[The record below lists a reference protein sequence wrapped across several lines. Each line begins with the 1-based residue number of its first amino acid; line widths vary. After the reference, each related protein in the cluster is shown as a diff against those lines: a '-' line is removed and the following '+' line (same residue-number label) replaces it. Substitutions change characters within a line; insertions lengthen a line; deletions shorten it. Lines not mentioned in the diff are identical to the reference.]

1 MIKKYWSINP
11 NFLLRSIVSQ
21 IIIQNKLTD
30 LSFIYQVIKNNREE
44 NESKKL
50 LIFFAIKN
58 QEWKIARENISGL
71 IGSNPL
77 EKFVFLWL
85 ISNSGNIM
93 TNKKVTRGF

>member
-21 IIIQNKLTD
+21 IIQNKLTD

-58 QEWKIARENISGL
+58 QEWKL
-71 IGSNPL
+71 
-77 EKFVFLWL
+77 
-85 ISNSGNIM
+85 
-93 TNKKVTRGF
+93 